1 MKLLL
6 LILCISVSHAQFMK
20 KEVCKDGKVENR
32 KSKYGD
38 EQCTCENNE
47 WDCKLLGCRK
57 YDSKLLKT
65 VFVKPGE
72 KTVVFGKNCVCVEG
86 NDPIVADAFTLYY
99 LKCED

>member
-72 KTVVFGKNCVCVEG
+72 KFGKNCVCVEG
-86 NDPIVADAFTLYY
+86 SYPWMAPGSTLYY
-99 LKCED
+99 LKCKE